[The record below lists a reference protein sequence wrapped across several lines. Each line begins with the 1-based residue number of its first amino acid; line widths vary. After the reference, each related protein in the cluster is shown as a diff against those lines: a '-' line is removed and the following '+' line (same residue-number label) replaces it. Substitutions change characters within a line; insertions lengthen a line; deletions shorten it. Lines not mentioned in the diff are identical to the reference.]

1 MFFHYRFYGD
11 DSVFDNGTKYP
22 EKRCFCSK
30 SQLIGT
36 TDISTSVEEC
46 APSGVRSIS
55 KCRFGAPA
63 FVSFPHFY
71 KADPSY
77 LLNISGLDPRQDLH
91 EFYIAVEPVSFIIS
105 VIVII
110 VKILD
115 INS

>member
-1 MFFHYRFYGD
+1 M
-11 DSVFDNGTKYP
+11 FDNGTKYP

-30 SQLIGT
+30 SQLSGT
-36 TDISTSVEEC
+36 TDISKSVEEC
-46 APSGVRSIS
+46 VPSGVRSIS
-55 KCRFGAPA
+55 QCRFGAPA

-77 LLNISGLDPRQDLH
+77 LLNISGLNPSQNLH

-110 VKILD
+110 VKIVD